1 LVGCSILNPLTRTI
15 IDCFFRRKMK
25 NQKPFANSQRL
36 NTSFQVQLKYKFLD
50 RALLELSAG
59 HFLYLK
65 NNSKTQP
72 LST

>member
-1 LVGCSILNPLTRTI
+1 
-15 IDCFFRRKMK
+15 MK